1 METLFEQYKNLAYA
15 IVHRNFKYY
24 SEKDDLIQIALIALW
39 DASNT
44 FNPAFNVGFMCYASV
59 FICNKIKDYIRRQ
72 KKHHLIDLAED
83 VELGNYEINFSK
95 LEFDVATRNLSL
107 VDKQIL
113 QDVVYG
119 FTQKEI
125 AAKYGM
131 SQATISRKLRKIK
144 GKLK

>member
-44 FNPAFNVGFMCYASV
+44 FNPAFNVGFMCYASA

-83 VELGNYEINFSK
+83 VELGNYEIDFSK
-95 LEFDVATRNLSL
+95 LMP
-107 VDKQIL
+107 
-113 QDVVYG
+113 
-119 FTQKEI
+119 FTLF
-125 AAKYGM
+125 
-131 SQATISRKLRKIK
+131 ATIEIPIPVVHTTIPFSHSPLATASAA
-144 GKLK
+144 GLANTG